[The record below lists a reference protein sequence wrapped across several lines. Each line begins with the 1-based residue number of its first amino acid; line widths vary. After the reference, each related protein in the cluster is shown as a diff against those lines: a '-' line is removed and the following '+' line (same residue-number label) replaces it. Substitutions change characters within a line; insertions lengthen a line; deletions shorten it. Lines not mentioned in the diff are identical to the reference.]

1 MNAAANGSK
10 FWVQL
15 KEAGVIVNG
24 GIILFGGIN
33 LYRGNEKF
41 YEEIAMPLLRIF
53 SPETA
58 HNISIKLIKCK
69 LVPKPQ
75 TPDPPSLKT
84 QVWGR
89 TFQSMIGLAA
99 GYDKQGEAVDGLFK
113 MGFGF
118 VEVGSVTPEP
128 QPGNPKPRVFRL
140 TEDKAVINR
149 YGFNSEGH
157 DAVYKRLYARNV
169 EQTPTGYPQTYLGE
183 ERNMLNIGFW
193 TPVEDNFSKLL
204 ERQWIKVVKGNK
216 HFKRKDN
223 GVLGVNLGKNK
234 QTENAVE
241 DYVKGVKKFGPIADY
256 LVINVSSPNTPGLR
270 DMQRQE
276 ELSRLLEKV
285 VEERNKLT
293 FNPKPPLLIKIAPDL
308 SEEEKKDIA
317 DVITRTKSHVDGLI
331 VSNTTVARPDSLVS
345 KNKEEVGGLSGAPL
359 KDKSLETI
367 RDMYRLTN
375 GQVPIVGVGGISNG
389 QDAYSKVKAGA
400 SLIQLYTALI
410 YQGPPVISKIK
421 RELDDLLRNDGYS
434 HISEAVGADFKASLQ
449 TKNKQ

>member
-15 KEAGVIVNG
+15 KEAAVIVNG

-58 HNISIKLIKCK
+58 HNISLKLIKCK

-89 TFQSMIGLAA
+89 TFPSMIGLAA

-157 DAVYKRLYARNV
+157 DAVYNRLYARNV
-169 EQTPTGYPQTYLGE
+169 EQTPT
-183 ERNMLNIGFW
+183 
-193 TPVEDNFSKLL
+193 
-204 ERQWIKVVKGNK
+204 
-216 HFKRKDN
+216 DN

-317 DVITRTKSHVDGLI
+317 DVITRPKSHVDGLI

>member
-15 KEAGVIVNG
+15 KEAAVIVNG

-58 HNISIKLIKCK
+58 HNISLKLIKCK

-89 TFQSMIGLAA
+89 TFPSMIGLAA

-157 DAVYKRLYARNV
+157 EAVYNRLYARNV
-169 EQTPTGYPQTYLGE
+169 EQTPT
-183 ERNMLNIGFW
+183 
-193 TPVEDNFSKLL
+193 
-204 ERQWIKVVKGNK
+204 
-216 HFKRKDN
+216 DN

-285 VEERNKLT
+285 VEERDKLT

-308 SEEEKKDIA
+308 SEEEKRDIA
-317 DVITRTKSHVDGLI
+317 DVITRPKSHVDGLI

>member
-15 KEAGVIVNG
+15 KEAAVIVNG

-58 HNISIKLIKCK
+58 HNISLKLIKCK

-89 TFQSMIGLAA
+89 TFPSMIGLAA

-157 DAVYKRLYARNV
+157 EAVYNRLYARNV
-169 EQTPTGYPQTYLGE
+169 EQTPT
-183 ERNMLNIGFW
+183 
-193 TPVEDNFSKLL
+193 
-204 ERQWIKVVKGNK
+204 
-216 HFKRKDN
+216 DN

-285 VEERNKLT
+285 VEERDKLT

-308 SEEEKKDIA
+308 SEEEKRDIA
-317 DVITRTKSHVDGLI
+317 DVITRPKSHVDGLI

-421 RELDDLLRNDGYS
+421 RELDDLLR
-434 HISEAVGADFKASLQ
+434 
-449 TKNKQ
+449 

>member
-15 KEAGVIVNG
+15 KEAAVIVNG

-58 HNISIKLIKCK
+58 HNISLKLIKCK

-89 TFQSMIGLAA
+89 TFPSMIGLAA

-157 DAVYKRLYARNV
+157 DAVYNRLYARNV
-169 EQTPTGYPQTYLGE
+169 EQTPT
-183 ERNMLNIGFW
+183 
-193 TPVEDNFSKLL
+193 
-204 ERQWIKVVKGNK
+204 
-216 HFKRKDN
+216 DN

-308 SEEEKKDIA
+308 SEEEKRDIA
-317 DVITRTKSHVDGLI
+317 DVITRPKSHVDGLI

-421 RELDDLLRNDGYS
+421 RELDDLLR
-434 HISEAVGADFKASLQ
+434 
-449 TKNKQ
+449 